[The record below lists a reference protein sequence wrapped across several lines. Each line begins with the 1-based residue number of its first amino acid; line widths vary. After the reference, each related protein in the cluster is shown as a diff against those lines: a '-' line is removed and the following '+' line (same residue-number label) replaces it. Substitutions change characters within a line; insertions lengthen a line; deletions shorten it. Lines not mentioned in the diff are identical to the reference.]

1 MSNLKFLSWFAK
13 RLRGLCGRR
22 RFADGSS
29 IRFVVREW
37 CEYREPDGRRMR
49 VQICYGA
56 KKGDSVLKR
65 DGVCRWLPP
74 HDREAVPLEK
84 QEEVIGKFVEYF
96 GALGEPCRV
105 DSASSGR
112 LDNTVGD
119 SGMEPEGERISC
131 LRADSYSVRF
141 QVAATTDQ
149 ISNAVLVYRADEYS
163 FDVEPLPCGGF
174 TSALINDVSL
184 ELDRDGRVISI
195 WGLCPYSRWK
205 IADLSPPHA
214 EFGNV
219 FAVSDTPL
227 RPGVSVRVNE
237 SGYWPVLVDPSS
249 GWVRMGSEVKAE
261 REAASNSSVKI
272 IPGVIVEITRD
283 GEFFALWLKPEKLP
297 NLR

>member
-1 MSNLKFLSWFAK
+1 MSILEFLSWLAK
-13 RLRGLCGRR
+13 RLRRLCGRR

-37 CEYREPDGRRMR
+37 REYREPDGRRMR

-56 KKGDSVLKR
+56 KRGGSVLKR

-96 GALGEPCRV
+96 GALGEPLRV

-112 LDNTVGD
+112 LDDTVGE
-119 SGMEPEGERISC
+119 SGMEPEGERIPS

-141 QVAATTDQ
+141 RVAESSDQ
-149 ISNAVLVYRADEYS
+149 IPDAGLVYRADEYS
-163 FDVEPLPCGGF
+163 FDVEPVPCGGF
-174 TSALINDVSL
+174 TSALINYVSL
-184 ELDRDGRVISI
+184 ELDRDGRVIYI
-195 WGLCPYSRWK
+195 WGLCPYPGWK
-205 IADLSPPHA
+205 VADLSPPQA
-214 EFGNV
+214 EFGKV

-227 RPGVSVRVNE
+227 ERGVSVSVNE

-249 GWVRMGSEVKAE
+249 GWVRLGSEVKGE
-261 REAASNSSVKI
+261 RETAAKASVKI
-272 IPGVIVEITRD
+272 MHGVIVILRRMGD
-283 GEFFALWLKPEKLP
+283 CLP
-297 NLR
+297 FG